1 MHRALDEARVGN
13 LTLRN
18 RLVRSATW
26 EGMADA
32 EGLVTPRLINYLTTL
47 AEGGVGLIITGYTA
61 VRPDGR
67 QLPGQQGIYGDN
79 ALPGMT
85 QLADAVHGAGG
96 KICVQLVHAG
106 GQTNSK
112 AIGQLP
118 VAPTSIQATQYG
130 EVPQELS
137 KSAIADIIACFANAA
152 RISKAAGCDAVQ
164 LHGGHGYL
172 ISQFLSPLTNLRT
185 DDYGGSLTGRS
196 RFLMEVYHAVRTAVG
211 ADFPILIKLNGAD
224 NLPGGFDID
233 EALEVARMLDGEGI
247 DGIEVTSGTPASKDL
262 APIRTGISSR
272 EQEAYNLPHAA
283 RIKNAVSCPVG
294 VVGGFRSFELIDGI
308 IRREEVDFVSM
319 CRPFI
324 REPALVMR
332 WADGQETHAR
342 CISCN
347 GCFKPGLK
355 EGGIYCVVDKIE
367 EENRQISL

>member
-1 MHRALDEARVGN
+1 MHRALDEARIGN

-32 EGLVTPRLINYLTTL
+32 DGLVTPRLINYLTTL
-47 AEGGVGLIITGYTA
+47 AKGGVGLIITGYNA

-67 QLPGQQGIYGDN
+67 QLPGQQGIYNDN
-79 ALPGMT
+79 ALPGLT
-85 QLADAVHGAGG
+85 RLADAVHGADG

-106 GQTNSK
+106 GQTNAK
-112 AIGQLP
+112 AIGQSP
-118 VAPTSIQATQYG
+118 VAPSAIQASQYT
-130 EVPQELS
+130 EIPQELS
-137 KSAIADIIACFANAA
+137 KSAIADIIDCFANAA

-172 ISQFLSPLTNLRT
+172 ISQFLSPLTNQR
-185 DDYGGSLTGRS
+185 DDEYGGALTGRC
-196 RFLMEVYHAVRTAVG
+196 RFLMETYQAVRTAVG

-224 NLPGGFDID
+224 NLAGGFDID
-233 EALEVARMLDGEGI
+233 EALEVARLLDSEGI

-272 EQEAYNLPHAA
+272 EQEGYNLPHAV

-294 VVGGFRSFELIDGI
+294 VVGGFRSFEFIDGI
-308 IRREEVDFVSM
+308 IRREEVDFVAM

-324 REPALVMR
+324 REPALVQR
-332 WADGQETHAR
+332 WADGHETHAR

>member
-1 MHRALDEARVGN
+1 MRRALDEARFDN

-26 EGMADA
+26 EGMADSD
-32 EGLVTPRLINYLTTL
+32 GLVTPRLTNYLTSL
-47 AEGGVGLIITGYTA
+47 AQGGTGLIITGYAA

-67 QLPGQQGIYGDN
+67 QLPGQLGIYGN
-79 ALPGMT
+79 HALPGLT
-85 QLADAVHGAGG
+85 QLADAIHGAGG

-106 GQTNSK
+106 GQTNAK
-112 AIGQLP
+112 ATGQLP
-118 VAPTSIQATQYG
+118 VAPSAIQASQYT
-130 EVPQELS
+130 EIPQELS
-137 KSAIADIIACFANAA
+137 KSAIENIIACFANAA
-152 RISKAAGCDAVQ
+152 RIIQTAGCDAVQ

-172 ISQFLSPLTNLRT
+172 ISQFLSPLTNQRN
-185 DDYGGSLTGRS
+185 DEYGGSLTGRS
-196 RFLMEVYHAVRTAVG
+196 RFLMETYQAARVAVG

-233 EALEVARMLDGEGI
+233 EALEVARMLDDEGI
-247 DGIEVTSGTPASKDL
+247 NGIEVTSGTPASKEL
-262 APIRTGISSR
+262 APIRTGISTR
-272 EQEAYNLPHAA
+272 EQEGYNLPYAV

-294 VVGGFRSFELIDGI
+294 VVGGFRSFEFIDGI
-308 IRREEVDFVSM
+308 IRREEVDFVAM

-324 REPALVMR
+324 REPALVQR
-332 WADGQETHAR
+332 WADGHETHAR